1 MATSGFYYTMS
12 KNHNKTTTRTKQFI
26 VIISFNNDHALLPFK
41 SIQQCTSD
49 APVVEKSIWIYLN
62 LNFCEFI
69 ETDLLLY
76 TI

>member
-49 APVVEKSIWIYLN
+49 APVVEKSI
-62 LNFCEFI
+62 
-69 ETDLLLY
+69 
-76 TI
+76 